1 MVISLYKCKY
11 TEVRCVEAVA
21 VGRSGLGV
29 EGGGSGLISV
39 RGPML
44 FLSYIINS
52 IFKNVTR

>member
-1 MVISLYKCKY
+1 M
-11 TEVRCVEAVA
+11 EAVA

-39 RGPML
+39 RGSML